1 MNYFS
6 GTVMNNINTALKYT
20 VSCN

>member
-20 VSCN
+20 VSFN